1 MAWWDSSTPG
11 WVYNLVPTYAQEIYK
26 FRIELEGEI
35 DILANHPGHQH
46 IVSQRLT
53 VTAKSL
59 RKIKILASDIS
70 VYFPD
75 SAFVAHRRP
84 GFFQTTFP
92 RLCDFIENTLIEL
105 SRTVIHD
112 PRSELSVAWQL
123 QDLID
128 SL

>member
-1 MAWWDSSTPG
+1 MAWWDSSASG
-11 WVYNLVPTYAQEIYK
+11 WVYNLVPTYAQEIYR

-35 DILANHPGHQH
+35 DILVNHPGNQH

-53 VTAKSL
+53 MTAKSL
-59 RKIKILASDIS
+59 RKIKMLASDMS

-75 SAFVAHRRP
+75 NAFVAHRRP

-112 PRSELSVAWQL
+112 PHSERSVAWQL
-123 QDLID
+123 QDLLD
-128 SL
+128 CL